1 MIAPIPPLPPTP
13 TAGPASPAGG
23 AAGSAGASNTSS
35 GFSNLLGSAVDSLQS
50 SEAGANQAALGVAAG
65 TESLPDYMVQATQ
78 AEMSA
83 ELTVAVRNAAM
94 TSLNQ
99 ILDM

>member
-1 MIAPIPPLPPTP
+1 MIAPIPPLPPVPAAATTP
-13 TAGPASPAGG
+13 G
-23 AAGSAGASNTSS
+23 AAPSSSAN
-35 GFSNLLGSAVDSLQS
+35 GFSGLLGSAVDSL
-50 SEAGANQAALGVAAG
+50 ATTQAAAANASLSLAAG
-65 TESLPDYMVQATQ
+65 TESLPNYMIEATK

-99 ILDM
+99 ILSM

>member
-1 MIAPIPPLPPTP
+1 M
-13 TAGPASPAGG
+13 GG
-23 AAGSAGASNTSS
+23 ATGSVGAPGTSN

-50 SEAGANQAALGVAAG
+50 SEAGANNAALGVAAG
-65 TESLPDYMVQATQ
+65 TESLPAYMIQATQ

-99 ILDM
+99 ILGM